1 VADTKQPTKL
11 TANNDSDLSAVL
23 RRARSG
29 DESALPALRRVL
41 DTGELVESLG
51 NLALQVEAT
60 LIKNAA
66 GENLAFKEG
75 LGRKMAKIRADLA
88 GPDAPPLERLLADR
102 VAVCWLSLHD
112 VEVRFA
118 QSCNDLTIKQADY
131 WQRRINSAHK
141 RYLTAIKTLA
151 TVRKLALL
159 ALQVNIARKQVNV
172 VAPGG

>member
-1 VADTKQPTKL
+1 VAETKQPTKL
-11 TANNDSDLSAVL
+11 TANDVSDLPAVL

-75 LGRKMAKIRADLA
+75 VGRKMAKIRADLA
-88 GPDAPPLERLLADR
+88 GLDAPPLERLLADR

-118 QSCNDLTIKQADY
+118 QSKDLTIKQADY

-141 RYLTAIKTLA
+141 RYLSAIKTLA
-151 TVRKLALL
+151 MVRKLALP